1 MLANFPHAVSCGDSW
16 SGNGGGGDNA
26 NLVIGT
32 EHDGT
37 FLLASNRPPV
47 SQSVHSDKMP
57 SVRIQSPPTRCLPLI
72 EFAQVGKVAD
82 ADAQIMIYLFGG
94 LRELYIF

>member
-16 SGNGGGGDNA
+16 SGNGGGDNA

-47 SQSVHSDKMP
+47 SQRGHFGLSESIPKSEPNWLVIA
-57 SVRIQSPPTRCLPLI
+57 VRSR
-72 EFAQVGKVAD
+72 VA
-82 ADAQIMIYLFGG
+82 ADI
-94 LRELYIF
+94 